1 MSGQTRAHAQ
11 SVDRKW
17 PSAHDRYAEQHGLML
32 SDRRPPADF
41 VSAVGRLLSS
51 RAVDSS
57 WLKLA
62 VACKKANKDW
72 ENLLV
77 VLPYS
82 FSIAFATV
90 RPDICPCVTPS
101 DKYVILQKG
110 QARMTS
116 GLSILAIQGVQHVN
130 SIDTIIVCS
139 VLHHLILYNPACT
152 VANACSN
159 NVWYV
164 CHRHQVAH
172 VSSPPI

>member
-32 SDRRPPADF
+32 SDRRPSADF
-41 VSAVGRLLSS
+41 VSAVGRLISS

-82 FSIAFATV
+82 FSRAFATV

-110 QARMTS
+110 QARMAS
-116 GLSILAIQGVQHVN
+116 GLAILAIQGVQQEVVRSSQLADEDDALLRDLGGN
-130 SIDTIIVCS
+130 AFTADII
-139 VLHHLILYNPACT
+139 IA
-152 VANACSN
+152 A
-159 NVWYV
+159 
-164 CHRHQVAH
+164 
-172 VSSPPI
+172 